1 MSREEGDSS
10 VRDACVRSILKLSDD
25 TELTERGRFT
35 CVLAVALRVRFVVPE
50 LPTRIRLASFLV
62 AVSFVYLIEADR
74 EIHAENAEQEKLLD
88 HPNWLAPYVPTP
100 PEVIDA
106 MLKLATVQA
115 GDILYDLGSGDGRII
130 IKAAEKLR
138 ASTVGIEFDEEL
150 CSVTRRAIAEHH
162 LEGKVTVIQGDIFQQ
177 DLSEASV
184 VTAYLLP
191 KSLGKIAPFLKSQ
204 LKKSARVLS
213 VNDEIPGWKF
223 TKRIIVRESS
233 SGRDW
238 RIFLYVIP

>member
-1 MSREEGDSS
+1 M
-10 VRDACVRSILKLSDD
+10 
-25 TELTERGRFT
+25 
-35 CVLAVALRVRFVVPE
+35 RFVVPQ
-50 LPTRIRLASFLV
+50 LPSGILLASFLV
-62 AVSFVYLIEADR
+62 AVRFVYLIETDLDTY
-74 EIHAENAEQEKLLD
+74 AENAEQGKLLD
-88 HPNWLAPYVPTP
+88 HTNWLAPYVPTP

-150 CSVTRRAIAEHH
+150 CAVTRRAIAERH
-162 LEGKVTVIQGDIFQQ
+162 LVRRVRVIQGDIFEQN
-177 DLSEASV
+177 LSDASV

-191 KSLGKIAPFLKSQ
+191 QSLGKIAPLLKTQ
-204 LKKSARVLS
+204 LKKGTRVLS

-223 TKRIIVRESS
+223 IKRIAVRETST
-233 SGRDW
+233 GRDW
-238 RIFLYVIP
+238 RVFLYLIP